1 MHKYE
6 INVKRVKYLRKFLE
20 KFLIFR
26 GIDNRIYVIYNIYK
40 INYGGKDMSTQ
51 MIIRIDDEVKNR
63 LNKLAR
69 IEGKTTSEM
78 VRGLIE
84 EYIKERD
91 IGAYID
97 DLWNRIGKKLK
108 SKGVT
113 PATINKSIKAARKEQ
128 R

>member
-1 MHKYE
+1 
-6 INVKRVKYLRKFLE
+6 
-20 KFLIFR
+20 
-26 GIDNRIYVIYNIYK
+26 
-40 INYGGKDMSTQ
+40 MSTQ
-51 MIIRIDDEVKNR
+51 MIIRMDDEVKHR

-91 IGAYID
+91 IGSYID
-97 DLWNRIGKKLK
+97 DLWNRTGKKLK

-113 PATINKSIKAARKEQ
+113 PATIEKAIRAERKKQE
-128 R
+128 